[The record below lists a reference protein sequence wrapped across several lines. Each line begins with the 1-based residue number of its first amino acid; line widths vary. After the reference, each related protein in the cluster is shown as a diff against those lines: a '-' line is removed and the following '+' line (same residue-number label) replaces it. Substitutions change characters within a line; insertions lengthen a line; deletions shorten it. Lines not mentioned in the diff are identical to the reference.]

1 MHVTPYMSPPDVI
14 KKSPIANET
23 GYVPV
28 NKETLQHVKYPN
40 VFALGDCAGIPT
52 SKTAA
57 AVGSQVKK
65 YRNQI
70 ARDPT
75 WGKGYSVEK
84 SREDTAAAA

>member
-65 YRNQI
+65 I
-70 ARDPT
+70 
-75 WGKGYSVEK
+75 SK
-84 SREDTAAAA
+84 SKRTRSHLGQRMFCCEEP